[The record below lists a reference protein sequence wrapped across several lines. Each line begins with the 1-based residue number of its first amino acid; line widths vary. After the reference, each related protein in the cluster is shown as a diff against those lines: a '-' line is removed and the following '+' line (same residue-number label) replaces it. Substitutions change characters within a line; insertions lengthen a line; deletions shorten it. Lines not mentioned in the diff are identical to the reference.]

1 MNNAAPSSHEG
12 VFLHLVCI
20 PLSQLFF
27 RYSSDIPPP
36 SLPLS
41 LFLTHP
47 LISNT
52 PIHSTLYHV
61 SLPKKTKKNF
71 KSPACCLTMPCGLP
85 LTFSPLLLTAPT
97 DPFLSSYVCL
107 DIAHT
112 LLSELL
118 LSYKCGCSGGVG
130 FS

>member
-61 SLPKKTKKNF
+61 SLPKKTKKLQVSRVLLHDALRAPPHF
-71 KSPACCLTMPCGLP
+71 
-85 LTFSPLLLTAPT
+85 FSPSIDCTNRSLSI
-97 DPFLSSYVCL
+97 FLCL
-107 DIAHT
+107 P
-112 LLSELL
+112 
-118 LSYKCGCSGGVG
+118 
-130 FS
+130 